1 MNKQNISAFEQQLE
15 NLNVPEADTLP
26 HQRELKLTILK
37 TKKSATISLWLLL
50 LPLIVLLG
58 AIMQSA
64 FHIMLPPWSW
74 LVKYSPLMPVWLR
87 LSVFAIILIII
98 PLIAVLVNI
107 SGILWFKYNK
117 AEHVLHIAV
126 RMRRMNIIIIAVA
139 GLLAL
144 LFIGHTIAEWIIN
157 G

>member
-50 LPLIVLLG
+50 VPLIVLLG

-98 PLIAVLVNI
+98 PLIAILVNI

>member
-1 MNKQNISAFEQQLE
+1 MNKQNRSAFEQQLE
-15 NLNVPEADTLP
+15 NLNVRDADTLP

-37 TKKSATISLWLLL
+37 TKKSATISLWLLI
-50 LPLIVLLG
+50 LPLIILLG
-58 AIMQSA
+58 AIVQHA

-98 PLIAVLVNI
+98 PLIAALVNI

-144 LFIGHTIAEWIIN
+144 LFVGHTIAEWIIN
-157 G
+157 S

>member
-1 MNKQNISAFEQQLE
+1 MSKQKASAFEQQLE
-15 NLNVPEADTLP
+15 NLNVPEANTLP

-58 AIMQSA
+58 AIMQST

-87 LSVFAIILIII
+87 ITVFATVLIII
-98 PLIAVLVNI
+98 PIAAVLINI
-107 SGILWFKYNK
+107 FGILWFQYNK
-117 AEHVLHIAV
+117 TERVLHIAV
-126 RMRRMNIIIIAVA
+126 RMRRVNIIIIAIA

-144 LFIGHTIAEWIIN
+144 LFIGHTITKWIIN

>member
-1 MNKQNISAFEQQLE
+1 
-15 NLNVPEADTLP
+15 
-26 HQRELKLTILK
+26 
-37 TKKSATISLWLLL
+37 
-50 LPLIVLLG
+50 
-58 AIMQSA
+58 
-64 FHIMLPPWSW
+64 
-74 LVKYSPLMPVWLR
+74 MPVWLR

-98 PLIAVLVNI
+98 PLIAILVNI